1 MTTRIHTIAAL
12 LVAGAALGAN
22 PALAAIAVVAGH
34 QVASDELVSRDAPF
48 TLPGTITAMPTP
60 KVDAAA
66 LSRGLFDDDPQAAL
80 DALTTVTFS
89 RDGITGETPPS
100 DALRGIFDSWVQ
112 GHTAG

>member
-12 LVAGAALGAN
+12 LVAGAALGAD
-22 PALAAIAVVAGH
+22 PALASNAAVAGH
-34 QVASDELVSRDAPF
+34 QIAADDLVSRDAPF

-66 LSRGLFDDDPQAAL
+66 LSRGLFDADPQAAL

-100 DALRGIFDSWVQ
+100 EALRGIFDAWVQ